1 MTFLPEIE
9 LDCRLTI
16 MSLSSK
22 RKSVQC
28 SAEIPTW
35 AVGGGET
42 GAYEL
47 PALDP
52 IEASDG
58 VEVEVAEKVD
68 GREEY
73 DMPLEFGDAD
83 KGYSAGRSSTSI
95 ESIKSRLLLKSLAW
109 DRQHRPYHSNLTY
122 REALDI
128 PLQAVEHRRAHGL
141 RVRLAFCDPGRDFD
155 RLEQFGTLG
164 RERRHALEHCY
175 ESSDRFMT
183 R

>member
-1 MTFLPEIE
+1 
-9 LDCRLTI
+9 

-22 RKSVQC
+22 RKRVQC

-47 PALDP
+47 AALEP

-83 KGYSAGRSSTSI
+83 RGYSAGRSSTSM

-109 DRQHRPYHSNLTY
+109 DRQHRLYHPNLTY

-128 PLQAVEHRRAHGL
+128 PLQAV
-141 RVRLAFCDPGRDFD
+141 
-155 RLEQFGTLG
+155 
-164 RERRHALEHCY
+164 
-175 ESSDRFMT
+175 
-183 R
+183 